1 MKRKEIPAVE
11 SLSGIHADPQEGEH
25 SPEDVTEA
33 LTADHRVFLLENGRL
48 KPFPLDDYTR
58 STLYEMVESFSVEC
72 RLVKPDE
79 SDQPIYEG
87 KKPSK
92 KTVPILVNKKGE
104 YILMTSWEEL
114 ETHPESLADAREV
127 IGVSP
132 VKQVFVLKRKQ

>member
-1 MKRKEIPAVE
+1 MKRKENPAVE
-11 SLSGIHADPQEGEH
+11 SLSEVLTDLREGEH
-25 SPEDVTEA
+25 SSDDAVDAITGGQ
-33 LTADHRVFLLENGRL
+33 RVFLLENGRL

-72 RLVKPDE
+72 RLVKPEE
-79 SDQPIYEG
+79 SNQPIYEG

-92 KTVPILVNKKGE
+92 KTVPILVNRKGE
-104 YILMTSWEEL
+104 YTLMNSWEEL
-114 ETHPESLADAREV
+114 ETHPEKLAEVREV